1 MLKLKRAR
9 NLKSNEGYTI
19 FQATGI
25 KTDYTHV
32 DLLKKQ
38 VTATI
43 SYQGKVKMT
52 VITDFLTGQ
61 MHQEGD
67 FTEILAAWPDD
78 DPQSYFDEIY
88 EWSKT
93 FIENDISDPQ
103 IYFEQFE

>member
-1 MLKLKRAR
+1 MK
-9 NLKSNEGYTI
+9 NNEGSTI

-32 DLLKKQ
+32 DLLKKR

-43 SYQGKVKMT
+43 SYQDEIKMT
-52 VITDFLTGQ
+52 VITDFITGQ
-61 MHQEGD
+61 MHKEGD
-67 FTEILAAWPDD
+67 LTEILTAWPGD

-103 IYFEQFE
+103 RYFEQFQ